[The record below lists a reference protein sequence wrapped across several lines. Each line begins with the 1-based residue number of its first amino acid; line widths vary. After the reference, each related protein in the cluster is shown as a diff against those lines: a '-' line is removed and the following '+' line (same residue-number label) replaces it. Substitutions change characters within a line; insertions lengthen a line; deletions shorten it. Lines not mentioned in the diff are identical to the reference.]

1 MVVIPLSLLL
11 RHLRNQLSL
20 LQPRPQII
28 QHQNLHLLLRLV
40 GIRADVGKQHDSRV
54 TQQTGVNLWLF
65 LVHVQA
71 SRADLYRHCQVQN
84 LYFHNLKPS
93 YLAGIKCGY

>member
-20 LQPRPQII
+20 LHSRPQII

-65 LVHVQA
+65 FVHVQA

-84 LYFHNLKPS
+84 FYFHNLKPS